1 MAIPRP
7 KPNLNESII
16 PFWHAVNDKKFKL
29 MRCTK
34 CSAWYFPAAYCR
46 FHANEPFYG
55 NMRWEEAS
63 GRGKVFAYNIHHRSL
78 HPAFEGPY
86 VYALIELEEG
96 PMFGTNIVGCAPEDV
111 KIGMPVE
118 VVFSQVEED
127 LILPQFR
134 PSGIVCEP
142 A

>member
-7 KPNLNESII
+7 KPNLNESIV
-16 PFWHAVNDKKFKL
+16 PFWNAVNERKFVL
-29 MRCTK
+29 MRCRK
-34 CSAWYFPAAYCR
+34 CGAWYFPAAYCR

-55 NMRWEEAS
+55 NMKWEEAS
-63 GRGKVFAYNIHHRSL
+63 GRGKVFAYNIHRRSL

-86 VYALIELEEG
+86 VYALIELAEG
-96 PMFGTNIVGCAPEDV
+96 PMFGTNIVGCKPEEV
-111 KIGMPVE
+111 KINMPVE
-118 VVFSQVEED
+118 VVFSQVEDD